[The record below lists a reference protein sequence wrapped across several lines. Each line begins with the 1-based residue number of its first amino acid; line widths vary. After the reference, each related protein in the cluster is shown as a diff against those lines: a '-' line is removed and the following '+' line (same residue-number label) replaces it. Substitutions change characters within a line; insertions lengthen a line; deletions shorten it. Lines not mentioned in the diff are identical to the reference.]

1 MKSKIVQVLGDI
13 KKSKLF
19 WIPVAVILALVI
31 YRFKGVLVA
40 ATVNGE
46 PISRISL
53 INQLEKQG
61 GKTILDNLVTN
72 ALILQEAKKQKVTVT
87 QQEISDQITKISDN
101 LKKQGQDLDQALAS
115 QGMTKNDLNDQ
126 IKLQI
131 IVQKLAGQGIEVTD
145 KEAQDYFNQNK
156 TAYPKNSK
164 FETVKDQIISDLKSQ
179 KLNEKIS
186 KWLNDLRTNAK
197 ISYFV
202 SY

>member
-1 MKSKIVQVLGDI
+1 MKSKITAVLGNI
-13 KKSKLF
+13 RKSKLF
-19 WIPVAVILALVI
+19 WVPVAVIIALVL

-53 INQLEKQG
+53 IQQLEKQG

-72 ALILQEAKKQKVTVT
+72 ALILQEAKKQNVTVT
-87 QQEISDQITKISDN
+87 PQEISDQINKISDN

-145 KEAQDYFNQNK
+145 KEAQDSFNQNK
-156 TAYPKNSK
+156 TTYPKNTK

-179 KLNEKIS
+179 KLNQKIS
-186 KWLNDLRTNAK
+186 TWLNDLRTKAK

-202 SY
+202 NY